1 MTRCLKNH
9 FPQTSPEI
17 LGAMIELKQYLQS
30 YQETINNKIFELL
43 KTSDAPNRTAQAM
56 RYSISAGGKRIRPIL
71 TLAAAEATHAR
82 MSDVLPAACA
92 IEMIHTYSLIH
103 DDLPA
108 MDDDALR
115 RGQPTSHVQYDEAT
129 AILAG
134 DALLTLAF
142 EILSSTDNTSRE
154 GLSLKLRVIH
164 VLAKAAGYQGMIQGQ
179 MQDIRAEGSE
189 LDLDALITM
198 HSLKTGAL
206 IEAAIVVGALFGS
219 ADRRKMQA
227 LRTYAR
233 QIGLAFQVIDDIL
246 NVSGDPAE
254 LGKAVGTD
262 LNRGKNTFP
271 GLMGMTKA
279 TAYAENLVEAALK
292 ALEFFD
298 NKADPLR
305 AIARY
310 IIDRNN

>member
-1 MTRCLKNH
+1 MIDIDKYLK
-9 FPQTSPEI
+9 T
-17 LGAMIELKQYLQS
+17 
-30 YQETINNKIFELL
+30 YQKAINNKILELL
-43 KTSDAPNRTAQAM
+43 KGSDASNRIAQAM

-71 TLAAAEATHAR
+71 TIAAAEATHAR
-82 MSDVLPAACA
+82 VSDVLPAACA

-108 MDDDALR
+108 MDNDRLR
-115 RGQPTSHVQYDEAT
+115 RGKPTSHIQFDEAT

-142 EILSSTDNTSRE
+142 EILSSTQNNTKKDLSRH
-154 GLSLKLRVIH
+154 LKIIH
-164 VLAKAAGYQGMIQGQ
+164 VMATAAGYQGMVQGQ
-179 MQDIRAEGSE
+179 MQDICAEGSE

-206 IEAAIVVGALFGS
+206 IEASIVVGALFGNT
-219 ADRRKMQA
+219 DQKKMDC
-227 LRTYAR
+227 LRSYA
-233 QIGLAFQVIDDIL
+233 QYSGLAFQVIDDIL
-246 NVSGDPAE
+246 NVSGDPAK

-262 LNRGKNTFP
+262 TDRGKNTFP

-279 TAYAENLVEAALK
+279 AKYADNLVQSALK
-292 ALEFFD
+292 ALAIFD

-305 AIARY
+305 AIAQY
-310 IIDRNN
+310 IIDRCN

>member
-1 MTRCLKNH
+1 MIDLK
-9 FPQTSPEI
+9 EY
-17 LGAMIELKQYLQS
+17 LKT
-30 YQETINNKIFELL
+30 YQGIINNKILELL
-43 KTSDAPNRTAQAM
+43 EETDNSNRVVQAM

-71 TLAAAEATHAR
+71 AMAAAEATHAQA
-82 MSDVLPAACA
+82 SGVLTAACA

-108 MDDDALR
+108 MDDDTLR
-115 RGQPTSHVQYDEAT
+115 RGKPTSHIQYDEAT

-142 EILSSTDNTSRE
+142 DILSSTENTSGE
-154 GLSLKLRVIH
+154 NLSRHLKIIH
-164 VLAKAAGYQGMIQGQ
+164 VIARAAGYQGMIQGQ
-179 MQDIRAEGSE
+179 MQDIRAEGGE

-206 IEAAIVVGALFGS
+206 IEASVVVGALFGD
-219 ADRRKMQA
+219 ADPEKMLS
-227 LRTYAR
+227 LRSYAR
-233 QIGLAFQVIDDIL
+233 HIGLAFQVIDDIL
-246 NVSGDPAE
+246 NVSGDPAK

-262 LNRGKNTFP
+262 TDRGKNTFP
-271 GLMGMTKA
+271 GLMGLTKA
-279 TAYAENLVEAALK
+279 TRYAETLVQNALK
-292 ALEFFD
+292 ALELFD

-305 AIARY
+305 GMARY

>member
-1 MTRCLKNH
+1 
-9 FPQTSPEI
+9 
-17 LGAMIELKQYLQS
+17 MIDLKQYLQT
-30 YQETINNKIFELL
+30 YQETINNKILEFLN
-43 KTSDAPNRTAQAM
+43 SDDHSSRVVQAM

-71 TLAAAEATHAR
+71 ALAAAEATHAPVL
-82 MSDVLPAACA
+82 DVLPAACA

-108 MDDDALR
+108 MDDDTLR
-115 RGQPTSHVQYDEAT
+115 RGKPTSHIQYDEAT

-142 EILSSTDNTSRE
+142 EILSSTEDPTRESLSRH
-154 GLSLKLRVIH
+154 LKVMH
-164 VLAKAAGYQGMIQGQ
+164 VLARAAGYQGMIQGQ
-179 MQDIRAEGSE
+179 MQDIRTEGNKI
-189 LDLDALITM
+189 DLETLIAM

-206 IEAAIVVGALFGS
+206 IESAVVVGALFGN
-219 ADRRKMQA
+219 ANPKKMQA
-227 LRTYAR
+227 LRSYAR

-246 NVSGDPAE
+246 NVSGDPEE

-271 GLMGMTKA
+271 GLMGM
-279 TAYAENLVEAALK
+279 AEARAFAEDLVQTALK
-292 ALEFFD
+292 ALEPFD

-305 AIARY
+305 SIARY
-310 IIDRNN
+310 IIERNK

>member
-1 MTRCLKNH
+1 MIDLKH
-9 FPQTSPEI
+9 
-17 LGAMIELKQYLQS
+17 YLQT
-30 YQETINNKIFELL
+30 YQETINNKILAFLNEDDH
-43 KTSDAPNRTAQAM
+43 SSRVVQAM

-71 TLAAAEATHAR
+71 ALAAAEAIHAPVL
-82 MSDVLPAACA
+82 DVLPAACA

-115 RGQPTSHVQYDEAT
+115 RGKPTSHIQYDEAT

-142 EILSSTDNTSRE
+142 EILSSTENPSRE
-154 GLSLKLRVIH
+154 SLSRHLKVIH
-164 VLAKAAGYQGMIQGQ
+164 VLAGAAGYQGMIQGQ
-179 MQDIRAEGSE
+179 MQDIRAEGNKI
-189 LDLDALITM
+189 DLQALITM

-206 IEAAIVVGALFGS
+206 IESAVVVGALFGS
-219 ADRRKMQA
+219 ADQNKMQA
-227 LRTYAR
+227 LRSYAR

-246 NVSGDPAE
+246 NVSGDPAK

-262 LNRGKNTFP
+262 KDREKNTFP
-271 GLMGMTKA
+271 ALMGMAEAKT
-279 TAYAENLVEAALK
+279 YAENLVQAALK
-292 ALEFFD
+292 ALELFD

-305 AIARY
+305 GIARY
-310 IIDRNN
+310 IIDRKN